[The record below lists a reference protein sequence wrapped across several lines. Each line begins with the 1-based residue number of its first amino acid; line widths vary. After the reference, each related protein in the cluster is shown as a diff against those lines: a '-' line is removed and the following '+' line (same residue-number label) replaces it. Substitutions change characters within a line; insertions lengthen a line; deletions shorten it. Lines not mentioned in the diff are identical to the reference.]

1 MRRPEFIARQ
11 SRCPSG
17 LLGRLIARIME
28 SETAAADDQLLSLL
42 DLRPDHQV
50 LEIGFGHGRT
60 LGRAAAVV
68 TRGRI
73 AGIDLSEDMLRM
85 ATRRLRPLIDA
96 GRVELR
102 RGDSARLP
110 YDDGSFDRVYTLHT
124 LYFWPDPPAQLTE
137 IRRGLKEGGRLVL
150 AFTPGDDPISRA
162 SFPDTVYHFRDTA
175 EVARLLAAAGFS
187 NIDRT
192 HGDAARPLIFATA
205 HR

>member
-102 RGDSARLP
+102 RG
-110 YDDGSFDRVYTLHT
+110 
-124 LYFWPDPPAQLTE
+124 
-137 IRRGLKEGGRLVL
+137 LKEGGRLVL

-187 NIDRT
+187 NIDLT